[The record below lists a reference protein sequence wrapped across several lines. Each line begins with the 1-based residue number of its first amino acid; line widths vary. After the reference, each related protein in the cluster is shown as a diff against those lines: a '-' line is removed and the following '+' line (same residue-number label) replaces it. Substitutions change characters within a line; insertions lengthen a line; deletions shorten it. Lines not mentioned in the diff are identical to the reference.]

1 LPKAL
6 TAVLAGAALAVSGL
20 QMQTLFRNPL
30 ADPYILGI
38 NAGASLGV
46 ALVVLATGA
55 ATGFL
60 SNVGLLGDL
69 SLIVAAIAGASLV
82 TGLVI
87 VAARWLRH
95 AMTLLILGLMLG
107 YATGAVV
114 SILIYFSVPEQIQ
127 AYISWTFGS
136 FGGVTGRQ
144 LAILAPVIGG
154 GLLLAWLLTK
164 PLNALLLGEAY
175 ARSMGANVRRV
186 RFWLIAGTSVLAGA
200 VTAFCGPIA
209 FLGVAIP
216 HLCRALLRTSDHR
229 MLAPATML
237 MGGLAALAGRSGRR
251 RARQPI
257 RSTPERGDRLAGC
270 AGRGVDR
277 VAPGWPAF
285 GFRDLKE
292 AAPCSNPSW
301 KRTIWPSAIPPVV
314 ARRAS
319 SPNRSISS
327 YGRGNWSA
335 CWVPTAR
342 ANRRCCAP
350 SPECSRRCAAASG
363 WRAPILTGCRRAS
376 WRGCWAWCSPT
387 GRKSARCR
395 FAPGGARSLSVY
407 RLDGPPDAAG

>member
-1 LPKAL
+1 MSAVMDASMPSPPLPKGEGSPIARAPERLRGRGDGWCLAVLAGLALALVGAFLLNLALGSVRIPLSDVAAVLTGGESAKPSWAYIILEFRLPKAL

-46 ALVVLATGA
+46 ALVVLATGT

-229 MLAPATML
+229 VLVPATML
-237 MGGLAALAGRSGRR
+237 MGGLAALLADLVAGVPGSRSVLPLNAVTALLG
-251 RARQPI
+251 A
-257 RSTPERGDRLAGC
+257 
-270 AGRGVDR
+270 
-277 VAPGWPAF
+277 
-285 GFRDLKE
+285 
-292 AAPCSNPSW
+292 
-301 KRTIWPSAIPPVV
+301 PVV
-314 ARRAS
+314 VWIVLRR
-319 SPNRSISS
+319 
-327 YGRGNWSA
+327 
-335 CWVPTAR
+335 
-342 ANRRCCAP
+342 
-350 SPECSRRCAAASG
+350 
-363 WRAPILTGCRRAS
+363 
-376 WRGCWAWCSPT
+376 
-387 GRKSARCR
+387 
-395 FAPGGARSLSVY
+395 
-407 RLDGPPDAAG
+407 DGPRSDFAT

>member
-1 LPKAL
+1 MSGASEVMRLTADGRMGANGWRLAVLLGLFLALLLAFLASLALGSVPIPLTEIVAVLSGGESTRSSWSYIILDFRLPKAL
-6 TAVLAGAALAVSGL
+6 TAILAGAALAVSGL

-69 SLIVAAIAGASLV
+69 SLIAAAIAGASLV

-107 YATGAVV
+107 YATSAVV

-127 AYISWTFGS
+127 AYIAWTFGS

-144 LAILAPVIGG
+144 LTILAPVIGG
-154 GLLLAWLLTK
+154 GLLLAWTLTK

-175 ARSMGANVRRV
+175 ARSMGVDVQRV
-186 RFWLIAGTSVLAGA
+186 RFWLIAGTAVLAGA

-216 HLCRALLRTSDHR
+216 HLCRALLRSSDHR
-229 MLAPATML
+229 LLVPATLL
-237 MGGLAALAGRSGRR
+237 MGGLAALLADLVASVPGS
-251 RARQPI
+251 RAILP
-257 RSTPERGDRLAGC
+257 LNA
-270 AGRGVDR
+270 V
-277 VAPGWPAF
+277 
-285 GFRDLKE
+285 
-292 AAPCSNPSW
+292 
-301 KRTIWPSAIPPVV
+301 
-314 ARRAS
+314 
-319 SPNRSISS
+319 
-327 YGRGNWSA
+327 
-335 CWVPTAR
+335 TALL
-342 ANRRCCAP
+342 
-350 SPECSRRCAAASG
+350 G
-363 WRAPILTGCRRAS
+363 APIVVWIVVRR
-376 WRGCWAWCSPT
+376 
-387 GRKSARCR
+387 
-395 FAPGGARSLSVY
+395 
-407 RLDGPPDAAG
+407 DGPRSDFAT

>member
-1 LPKAL
+1 VSATLDTVHVPPTASQTRSDLWRWSLLGGLAIALVAAFFLNVAFGSVRIPLSEIITILTGGEASKPSWSYIVLAFRLPKAL
-6 TAVLAGAALAVSGL
+6 TAILLGAALAVSGL

-69 SLIVAAIAGASLV
+69 SLIASAIAGASLV

-107 YATGAVV
+107 YATSAIV

-127 AYISWTFGS
+127 AYIAWTFGS
-136 FGGVTGRQ
+136 FGGVTWRQ
-144 LAILAPVIGG
+144 LLILAPVIGA
-154 GLLLAWLLTK
+154 GLLLAVLLTK

-175 ARSMGANVRRV
+175 ARSMGVDVQRV

-216 HLCRALLRTSDHR
+216 HLCRALLHSSDHR
-229 MLAPATML
+229 LLVPATLL
-237 MGGLAALAGRSGRR
+237 MGGLAAL
-251 RARQPI
+251 
-257 RSTPERGDRLAGC
+257 LA
-270 AGRGVDR
+270 DL
-277 VAPGWPAF
+277 VASMPG
-285 GFRDLKE
+285 
-292 AAPCSNPSW
+292 S
-301 KRTIWPSAIPPVV
+301 RTILPLNAV
-314 ARRAS
+314 
-319 SPNRSISS
+319 
-327 YGRGNWSA
+327 
-335 CWVPTAR
+335 TALL
-342 ANRRCCAP
+342 
-350 SPECSRRCAAASG
+350 G
-363 WRAPILTGCRRAS
+363 APIVVWIVLRR
-376 WRGCWAWCSPT
+376 
-387 GRKSARCR
+387 
-395 FAPGGARSLSVY
+395 
-407 RLDGPPDAAG
+407 DGPRSDFSS

>member
-1 LPKAL
+1 MRIPLSEIATILTGGEASKPSWNYIVLAFRLPKAL
-6 TAVLAGAALAVSGL
+6 TAILAGAALAVSGL

-69 SLIVAAIAGASLV
+69 SLIVSAIAGASLV

-107 YATGAVV
+107 YATSAVV

-127 AYISWTFGS
+127 AYITWTFGS

-144 LAILAPVIGG
+144 LMILAPVISA
-154 GLLLAWLLTK
+154 GLLLAGLLTK
-164 PLNALLLGEAY
+164 PLNALLLGESY

-216 HLCRALLRTSDHR
+216 HLCRSLLRTSDHR
-229 MLAPATML
+229 VLMPATML
-237 MGGLAALAGRSGRR
+237 MGGLVAL
-251 RARQPI
+251 
-257 RSTPERGDRLAGC
+257 LA
-270 AGRGVDR
+270 DL
-277 VAPGWPAF
+277 VASVPG
-285 GFRDLKE
+285 
-292 AAPCSNPSW
+292 S
-301 KRTIWPSAIPPVV
+301 RTILPLNAV
-314 ARRAS
+314 
-319 SPNRSISS
+319 
-327 YGRGNWSA
+327 
-335 CWVPTAR
+335 TALL
-342 ANRRCCAP
+342 
-350 SPECSRRCAAASG
+350 G
-363 WRAPILTGCRRAS
+363 APIVVWIVLHR
-376 WRGCWAWCSPT
+376 
-387 GRKSARCR
+387 
-395 FAPGGARSLSVY
+395 
-407 RLDGPPDAAG
+407 DGPRSNFAS

>member
-1 LPKAL
+1 MSVALDPSIPSPPTPLPKGEGSPIARAPENLRGQSDGWRLAVLGGLALALVGAFLLNLALGSVRIPLGDVAAVLTGGESAKPSWAYIILEFRLPKAL

-69 SLIVAAIAGASLV
+69 SLIAAAIAGASLV

-237 MGGLAALAGRSGRR
+237 MGGLAALLADLVAG
-251 RARQPI
+251 
-257 RSTPERGDRLAGC
+257 
-270 AGRGVDR
+270 V
-277 VAPGWPAF
+277 PGSQTVLPLNAVTALL
-285 GFRDLKE
+285 G
-292 AAPCSNPSW
+292 A
-301 KRTIWPSAIPPVV
+301 PVV
-314 ARRAS
+314 VWIVLRR
-319 SPNRSISS
+319 
-327 YGRGNWSA
+327 
-335 CWVPTAR
+335 
-342 ANRRCCAP
+342 
-350 SPECSRRCAAASG
+350 
-363 WRAPILTGCRRAS
+363 
-376 WRGCWAWCSPT
+376 
-387 GRKSARCR
+387 
-395 FAPGGARSLSVY
+395 
-407 RLDGPPDAAG
+407 DGPRSVFAT

>member
-1 LPKAL
+1 MSAALDPSIPSPPTPLPQGEESPIARAPESLWGQGDGWRLAVLGGLALALVGAFLLNLALGSVRIPLGDVAAVLTGGESAKPSWTYIILEFRLPKAL

-69 SLIVAAIAGASLV
+69 SLIAAAIAGASLV

-237 MGGLAALAGRSGRR
+237 MGGLAALLADLVAGVPGSRSVLPLNAVTALLG
-251 RARQPI
+251 A
-257 RSTPERGDRLAGC
+257 
-270 AGRGVDR
+270 
-277 VAPGWPAF
+277 
-285 GFRDLKE
+285 
-292 AAPCSNPSW
+292 
-301 KRTIWPSAIPPVV
+301 PVV
-314 ARRAS
+314 VWIVLRR
-319 SPNRSISS
+319 
-327 YGRGNWSA
+327 
-335 CWVPTAR
+335 
-342 ANRRCCAP
+342 
-350 SPECSRRCAAASG
+350 
-363 WRAPILTGCRRAS
+363 
-376 WRGCWAWCSPT
+376 
-387 GRKSARCR
+387 
-395 FAPGGARSLSVY
+395 
-407 RLDGPPDAAG
+407 DGPRSVFAT

>member
-1 LPKAL
+1 MSAVMDAPIPAPPTPLPKGEGSPIARAPESLRGQGDGWRLAVLGGLALALVGAFLLNLALGSVRIPLGDVAAVLTGGESAKPSWAYIILEFRLPKAL

-69 SLIVAAIAGASLV
+69 SLIAAAIAGASLV

-237 MGGLAALAGRSGRR
+237 MGGLAALLADLVAGVPGSRSVLPLNAVTALLG
-251 RARQPI
+251 A
-257 RSTPERGDRLAGC
+257 
-270 AGRGVDR
+270 
-277 VAPGWPAF
+277 
-285 GFRDLKE
+285 
-292 AAPCSNPSW
+292 
-301 KRTIWPSAIPPVV
+301 PVV
-314 ARRAS
+314 VWIVLRR
-319 SPNRSISS
+319 
-327 YGRGNWSA
+327 
-335 CWVPTAR
+335 
-342 ANRRCCAP
+342 
-350 SPECSRRCAAASG
+350 
-363 WRAPILTGCRRAS
+363 
-376 WRGCWAWCSPT
+376 
-387 GRKSARCR
+387 
-395 FAPGGARSLSVY
+395 
-407 RLDGPPDAAG
+407 DGPRSVFAT

>member
-1 LPKAL
+1 MSAVMDPPMPSPPTPLPRGEGSWIARTPEKLRGRGDGWRLAVLAGLALALVGGFFLDLALGSVRIPLSEVAAVLTGGESAKSSWTYIVLAFRLPKAC
-6 TAVLAGAALAVSGL
+6 TAVLAGAALAVGGL

-69 SLIVAAIAGASLV
+69 SLIAAAIAGASLV
-82 TGLVI
+82 TGLVVI
-87 VAARWLRH
+87 AARWLRH

-127 AYISWTFGS
+127 AYITWTFGS

-144 LAILAPVIGG
+144 LVILAPVIGG

-175 ARSMGANVRRV
+175 ARSMGANVQCI

-229 MLAPATML
+229 FLAPATML
-237 MGGLAALAGRSGRR
+237 LGGLAALLADLAAGM
-251 RARQPI
+251 
-257 RSTPERGDRLAGC
+257 
-270 AGRGVDR
+270 
-277 VAPGWPAF
+277 PG
-285 GFRDLKE
+285 
-292 AAPCSNPSW
+292 SQ
-301 KRTIWPSAIPPVV
+301 TILPLNAVTALLGAPVV
-314 ARRAS
+314 VWIVLRR
-319 SPNRSISS
+319 
-327 YGRGNWSA
+327 
-335 CWVPTAR
+335 
-342 ANRRCCAP
+342 
-350 SPECSRRCAAASG
+350 
-363 WRAPILTGCRRAS
+363 
-376 WRGCWAWCSPT
+376 
-387 GRKSARCR
+387 
-395 FAPGGARSLSVY
+395 
-407 RLDGPPDAAG
+407 DGPRSDFGI